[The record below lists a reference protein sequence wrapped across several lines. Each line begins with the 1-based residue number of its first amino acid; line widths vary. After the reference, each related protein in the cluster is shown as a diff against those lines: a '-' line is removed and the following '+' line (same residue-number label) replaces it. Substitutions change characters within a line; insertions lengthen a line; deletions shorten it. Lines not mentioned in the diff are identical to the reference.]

1 MSSYL
6 LSPITSPMGGLGS
19 PSTRLV
25 LLGSRGPHHS
35 VNFHTDSDSFILSEI
50 AEFAM
55 SLQLL
60 PKDRSF
66 HGLPHLQAYRL
77 IRAFSLA
84 EVGHI
89 DIAKRFVLS
98 WNPISCAK
106 RFLKDIVEAI
116 TGSFSRSSPYFTAA
130 LMEQLEDS

>member
-1 MSSYL
+1 
-6 LSPITSPMGGLGS
+6 MGGLGS

-55 SLQLL
+55 SLATP
-60 PKDRSF
+60 PKGQDPF

-106 RFLKDIVEAI
+106 RFLKDIVKRLQVLSVEVRLI
-116 TGSFSRSSPYFTAA
+116 LR
-130 LMEQLEDS
+130 QL

>member
-1 MSSYL
+1 MVGLKRHTLGEIIPIYHRLYFVDLHISSYL

-55 SLQLL
+55 SLATP
-60 PKDRSF
+60 PKGQDPF

-89 DIAKRFVLS
+89 DIAKRF
-98 WNPISCAK
+98 
-106 RFLKDIVEAI
+106 
-116 TGSFSRSSPYFTAA
+116 
-130 LMEQLEDS
+130 